1 MKPKVYLAELIGTF
15 ALTMVGA
22 GAGAQDAGLMAVA
35 LAHGLALLTMVY
47 VFGPISGAHVNPAVT
62 LGLAFAKKIEW
73 KDAVFYWIAQVLGA
87 VLAAAFLVLVLG
99 DISSGAT
106 TFDGNPLIAVLL
118 EAVLTFF
125 LVNAVFQAAVKG
137 SAGKHAGLVIGLTLT
152 AMILVGG
159 PVTGASLNPART
171 FGPALFTGTL
181 GQYWVY
187 VVGPAAGSILAA
199 LYYKYQD

>member
-35 LAHGLALLTMVY
+35 LAHGLTLLTMVY

-62 LGLAFAKKIEW
+62 LGLAYAKKIEW

-99 DISSGAT
+99 DISAGAT

-181 GQYWVY
+181 GQFWVY
-187 VVGPAAGSILAA
+187 VVGPAVGGILAA